1 MKRIL
6 FFILIIVPI
15 ILSAQQ
21 RIYLK
26 WDNILSD
33 YVSSSRRSDI
43 IFKSIDYDQL
53 SNDERF
59 DEIIALLAQFDTKVL
74 LDKNDK
80 LAFWINVYN
89 IAAIKV
95 VIVNSIPSSIKDAGS
110 LFQPVWKKEAINV
123 GSKIYSLG
131 EIEHEILRKMNQPL
145 IHFGIV
151 CASLSCPDLILEA
164 YRPETVIPQLETN
177 TKDFLQ
183 NETKGMKLN
192 GTKKNVEL
200 TAIFKWFKDDF
211 KYGVPQFVK
220 QYSGIDI
227 TGYKIRYM
235 DYSWKLNIK

>member
-6 FFILIIVPI
+6 FFILIIVTI